1 MEKITQKDIL
11 LSLLTAPAPASGDS
25 SGGSGGI
32 VPAGTKTVNI
42 TANGETVEDVTQ
54 YEKVKVV
61 ADIPV
66 GVFPDGVLGIT
77 KNGDYDVTEKK
88 SVSVN
93 VPGIVPAGTKEIA
106 ENGAYDVAEFAS
118 VDVNVPATGITP
130 EGTKVMT
137 ITANGTVTE
146 DVSAYKNVE
155 VTVAV
160 PVSGGDGGSSKEA
173 EIIAGTVTEY
183 SNADVT
189 SAKQEAFRYC
199 SRLKKLDLPNLASV
213 PTSMCYEDG
222 MLAEVNLPAA
232 TVIGFTAF
240 NSCTRLSGMLKLPK
254 CITLNRSAF
263 ARCDLHGVDMLGGG
277 YLNPYC
283 FDQNSDFTTL
293 VIRNTTTITQ
303 MSTAPSNVFANVANV
318 TVYVPDNL
326 LESYKKA
333 TNWSAIAGQ
342 IKALSEYVE
351 V

>member
-11 LSLLTAPAPASGDS
+11 LSLLTAPAVASGDS

-32 VPAGTKTVNI
+32 VPVGTKTVNV
-42 TANGETVEDVTQ
+42 TENGEKVEDVTQ

-66 GVFPDGVLGIT
+66 GVFPDGVLEIV

-93 VPGIVPAGTKEIA
+93 VPGIVPAGIKEIA
-106 ENGAYDVAEFAS
+106 KNGAYDVTEFAS
-118 VDVNVPATGITP
+118 VNVNVPVGITP
-130 EGTKVMT
+130 EGTKSLT
-137 ITANGTVTE
+137 ITKNGTVTE
-146 DVSAYKNVE
+146 DISAYKNVE

-160 PVSGGDGGSSKEA
+160 PTSGEGGGSSKEA

-199 SRLKKLDLPNLASV
+199 SRLKRLDLPNLASV
-213 PTSMCYEDG
+213 PNSMCYEDG

-232 TVIGFTAF
+232 TAIGFTAF

-293 VIRNTTTITQ
+293 VIRNTATITQ
-303 MSTAPSNVFANVANV
+303 MSTAPSKIFANVANV

-326 LESYKKA
+326 LEAYKKA
-333 TNWSAIAGQ
+333 TNWTTIAGQ
-342 IKALSEYVE
+342 IKALSEYEGV
-351 V
+351 

>member
-11 LSLLTAPAPASGDS
+11 LSLLTAPASGDS

-32 VPAGTKTVNI
+32 VPVGTKTVNI
-42 TANGETVEDVTQ
+42 TANGEKVEDVTQ

-66 GVFPDGVLGIT
+66 GIFPDGVLEIT

-93 VPGIVPAGTKEIA
+93 VPVGITPEGTKAIV
-106 ENGAYDVAEFAS
+106 ENGTYDVAEFAS
-118 VDVNVPATGITP
+118 VNVAVPDTGITP

-137 ITANGTVTE
+137 INANGTVTE
-146 DVSAYKNVE
+146 DISAYKNVE

-160 PVSGGDGGSSKEA
+160 PASGGDGGSGKEA
-173 EIIAGTVTEY
+173 EVIAGTVTEY

-189 SAKQEAFRYC
+189 SARQEAFRYC

-213 PTSMCYEDG
+213 PNSMCYGDG

-232 TVIGFTAF
+232 TAIGFTAF

-277 YLNPYC
+277 YLNTYC

-303 MSTAPSNVFANVANV
+303 MSTAPSNIFANVANV

-326 LESYKKA
+326 LEAYKKA
-333 TNWSAIAGQ
+333 TNWTTIAGQ
-342 IKALSEYVE
+342 IKALSEYEGV
-351 V
+351 

>member
-11 LSLLTAPAPASGDS
+11 LSLLTAPAPASGGS
-25 SGGSGGI
+25 SGGGI

-42 TANGETVEDVTQ
+42 TANGEKVEDVTQ
-54 YEKVKVV
+54 YEKVKVISAV
-61 ADIPV
+61 PV
-66 GVFPDGVLGIT
+66 GVFPDGVLEIIT
-77 KNGDYDVTEKK
+77 NGDYDVTEKK

-93 VPGIVPAGTKEIA
+93 VPVGITPEGTKEIV
-106 ENGAYDVAEFAS
+106 ENGVYDVTEFAS

-130 EGTKVMT
+130 EGTKIMT

-146 DVSAYKNVE
+146 DVSTYKNVE

-160 PVSGGDGGSSKEA
+160 PASGGDGGSSKEA

-183 SNADVT
+183 SNADIT
-189 SAKQEAFRYC
+189 SARQEAFKHC
-199 SRLKKLDLPNLASV
+199 GKLKKLDLPNLASV
-213 PTSMCYEDG
+213 PSSMCYEDG

-240 NSCTRLSGMLKLPK
+240 TSCTRLSGMLKLPK
-254 CITLNRSAF
+254 CITLNGSAF
-263 ARCDLHGVDMLGGG
+263 SRCDLHGVDMLGGG
-277 YLNPYC
+277 YLKNYC
-283 FDQNSDFTTL
+283 FDQNKDFTTL

-326 LESYKKA
+326 LETYKKA

>member
-11 LSLLTAPAPASGDS
+11 LSLLTAPAVASGDS
-25 SGGSGGI
+25 SGGGI
-32 VPAGTKTVNI
+32 VPSGTKTVNI
-42 TANGETVEDVTQ
+42 TANGEKVEDVTQ

-61 ADIPV
+61 SAVPV
-66 GVFPDGVLGIT
+66 GVFPDGVLEIVA
-77 KNGDYDVTEKK
+77 NGDYNVTEKK

-93 VPGIVPAGTKEIA
+93 VPDTGIIPAGTKEIA
-106 ENGAYDVAEFAS
+106 ENGTYDVTEFAS
-118 VDVNVPATGITP
+118 VNVNVPATGITP
-130 EGTKVMT
+130 GGTKSLT
-137 ITANGTVTE
+137 ITKNGTVTE
-146 DVSAYKNVE
+146 DISTYKNIE

-160 PVSGGDGGSSKEA
+160 PMSGGDGGSSKEA

-232 TVIGFTAF
+232 TVIGYTAF

-326 LESYKKA
+326 LETYKKA